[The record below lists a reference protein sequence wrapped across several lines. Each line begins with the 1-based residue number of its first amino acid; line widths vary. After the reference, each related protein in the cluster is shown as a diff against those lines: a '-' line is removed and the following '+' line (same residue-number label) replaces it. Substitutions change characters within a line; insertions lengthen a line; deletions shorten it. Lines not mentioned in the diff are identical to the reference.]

1 MTRPR
6 CAIWRS
12 VHRGRG
18 YWLGQLVLYVVA
30 WQDAVLAG
38 IVSASGVL
46 TFVTVT
52 PGAIPGRPSG
62 TKTVVRSSP
71 LASYSSTFTPV
82 AGTITLLPT
91 TPWPDPWRQAHS
103 TEPPPILSDNPATAT
118 RGSRSRRLGAGA
130 LRRVRRAQLP
140 ALGPGPSA
148 ARSW

>member
-18 YWLGQLVLYVVA
+18 DWLGQLVLYVVA

-38 IVSASGVL
+38 IVSAPGVL

-52 PGAIPGRPSG
+52 PGAIPCRPSG

-82 AGTITLLPT
+82 AGTIALLPT
-91 TPWPDPWRQAHS
+91 AS
-103 TEPPPILSDNPATAT
+103 LAY
-118 RGSRSRRLGAGA
+118 RSRLCGLSGLMTVLSLPRGTRPQGSAGH
-130 LRRVRRAQLP
+130 
-140 ALGPGPSA
+140 
-148 ARSW
+148 

>member
-18 YWLGQLVLYVVA
+18 YGLGQLVSYVVA

-38 IVSASGVL
+38 IVSTPGVL

-52 PGAIPGRPSG
+52 PGAIPCRPSG
-62 TKTVVRSSP
+62 TNTVVRSSP

-82 AGTITLLPT
+82 AGTIALLPT
-91 TPWPDPWRQAHS
+91 TPGPAPWRQAHS
-103 TEPPPILSDNPATAT
+103 PDPPPILSDNPATAT
-118 RGSRSRRLGAGA
+118 RTRSGHRSRTRPPACSAGS
-130 LRRVRRAQLP
+130 
-140 ALGPGPSA
+140 SA
-148 ARSW
+148 GRGTST